1 MAIKEALQRGSQV
14 SVKCGNTTTS
24 FTGTLIGF
32 TPNAVFVKNGNTV
45 HVLVEK
51 GGSVSSCG
59 RNISLMKNDEVVMF
73 GNKVG
78 IKRGATIHLY
88 DEQGKS
94 AGTRQA

>member
-14 SVKCGNTTTS
+14 AVKCGNTTTS

-51 GGSVSSCG
+51 A
-59 RNISLMKNDEVVMF
+59 EV
-73 GNKVG
+73 
-78 IKRGATIHLY
+78 
-88 DEQGKS
+88 
-94 AGTRQA
+94 

>member
-1 MAIKEALQRGSQV
+1 MAIKEALQRGNQV
-14 SVKCGNTTTS
+14 SVKFGNTTTS

-32 TPNAVFVKNGNTV
+32 TQNAVFIKKGNFV
-45 HVLVEK
+45 YVLVEK
-51 GGSVSSCG
+51 NGSVGSCG
-59 RNISLMKNDEVVMF
+59 RNISLMKNDEVVMY

-94 AGTRQA
+94 AGTRQV

>member
-1 MAIKEALQRGSQV
+1 MAIKEALQKGSQV
-14 SVKCGNTTTS
+14 AVKCGNTTTS

-59 RNISLMKNDEVVMF
+59 RNISLMSIDDVIMF

-78 IKRGATIHLY
+78 IKRGSTIHLY
-88 DEQGKS
+88 DEQGKP

>member
-14 SVKCGNTTTS
+14 SVKFGNS
-24 FTGTLIGF
+24 IMNFTGTLIGF
-32 TPNAVFVKNGNTV
+32 TTNAVFIRNGNTV
-45 HVLVEK
+45 HVLVAK

-59 RNISLMKNDEVVMF
+59 RNISLMSDDNVIMF

-78 IKRGATIHLY
+78 IKRGSTIHLY
-88 DEQGKS
+88 DEQGKP

>member
-1 MAIKEALQRGSQV
+1 M
-14 SVKCGNTTTS
+14 
-24 FTGTLIGF
+24 
-32 TPNAVFVKNGNTV
+32 
-45 HVLVEK
+45 EK

-59 RNISLMKNDEVVMF
+59 RNISLMSNDDVIMF

-78 IKRGATIHLY
+78 IKRGSTIHLY

>member
-14 SVKCGNTTTS
+14 SVKFGNTTS

-32 TPNAVFVKNGNTV
+32 TPNAVFVRNGNAV

-51 GGSVSSCG
+51 SGNLCSCG

>member
-1 MAIKEALQRGSQV
+1 MAIKEALQRGNQV
-14 SVKCGNTTTS
+14 SVKFGNSIMS

-32 TPNAVFVKNGNTV
+32 TPNAVFIRNGNIV
-45 HVLVEK
+45 YVLVEK
-51 GGSVSSCG
+51 GGSIGGCG
-59 RNISLMKNDEVVMF
+59 RNISLMSNNDVVMF

-88 DEQGKS
+88 DEQGKP